1 MQFREFVKSL
11 PGMQFHQIPISAAH
25 KNFAMQCLLQIAF
38 NTFIHTYV
46 PRHGLHPAHAVI
58 TVTHLLIYVSIS
70 AHLKVGCVVCEDFVV
85 VVVLIVMI

>member
-11 PGMQFHQIPISAAH
+11 PGMQ
-25 KNFAMQCLLQIAF
+25 
-38 NTFIHTYV
+38 FIHTYV